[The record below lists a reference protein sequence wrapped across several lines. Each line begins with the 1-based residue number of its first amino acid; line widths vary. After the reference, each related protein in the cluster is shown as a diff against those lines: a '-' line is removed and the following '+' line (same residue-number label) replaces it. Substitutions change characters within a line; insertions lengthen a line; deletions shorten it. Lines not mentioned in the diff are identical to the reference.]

1 LQELAQDCNHLQFIM
16 HGRDVGMDRIF
27 VTQCWGLG
35 MLRVANLVINGSSS
49 SMTVTEF
56 LEQM

>member
-1 LQELAQDCNHLQFIM
+1 M

-56 LEQM
+56 LEQMWSSILLHWRVK